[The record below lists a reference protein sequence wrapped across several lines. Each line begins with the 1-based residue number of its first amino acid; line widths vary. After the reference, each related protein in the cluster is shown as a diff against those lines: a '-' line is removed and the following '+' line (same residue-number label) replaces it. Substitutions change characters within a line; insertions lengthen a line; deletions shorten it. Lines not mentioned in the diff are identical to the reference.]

1 MIKNYWSKL
10 FTDWREA
17 KMVVLEW
24 DKERRG
30 IIESDETWDLII
42 LTMFE
47 IDNNVVHSEKEKI
60 SMLMKFVGREMY
72 LPLVSL
78 RHSELAKY
86 IVITKDKINYYTNNP
101 EEE

>member
-1 MIKNYWSKL
+1 MMKNYWGKL

-42 LTMFE
+42 LTMFN
-47 IDNNVVHSEKEKI
+47 IDNSVAHSEKEKI
-60 SMLMKFVGREMY
+60 SMLMKFVGGAMY
-72 LPLVSL
+72 LPLISL
-78 RHSELAKY
+78 RNSELAKY
-86 IVITKDKINYYTNNP
+86 IVATKDKINYYKNNP